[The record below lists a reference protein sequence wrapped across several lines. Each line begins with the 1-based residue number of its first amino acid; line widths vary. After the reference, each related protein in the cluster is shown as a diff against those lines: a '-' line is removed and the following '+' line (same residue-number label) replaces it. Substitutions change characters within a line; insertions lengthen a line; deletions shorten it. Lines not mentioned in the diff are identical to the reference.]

1 MTHTTNR
8 SSLLIVLTLLLVP
21 TAAAA
26 QNAPEVPVIVTTGQ
40 GEVKKAP
47 DRAWV
52 GINAESRSKD
62 PKEAQRLNAAAMN
75 AVTEKLK
82 GLNLAADAI
91 RTTSYEL
98 HPEFDYANNRQT
110 LRGYVARNA
119 IEVRVDE
126 IARVGDV
133 LGAAVGSGA
142 TSVGGLRFDLRDRV
156 AAEREALRLAV
167 QDARARADAA
177 AAGAGVQVVRVQRV
191 EEQRMFEPGP
201 RPMMREMAAQGA
213 TMDAVAPPI
222 TPGTIEIRSTV
233 TMTVAVR

>member
-1 MTHTTNR
+1 MKR
-8 SSLLIVLTLLLVP
+8 SSLLVLVTLLLVP
-21 TAAAA
+21 AAAAA
-26 QNAPEVPVIVTTGQ
+26 QTAREFPVIVTTGEA
-40 GEVKKAP
+40 EVKKAP

-62 PKEAQRLNAAAMN
+62 PKEAQRLNAQAMN
-75 AVTEKLK
+75 AVMGSLK
-82 GLNLAADAI
+82 TMNLGADAI

-126 IARVGDV
+126 IARIGDV

-142 TSVGGLRFDLRDRV
+142 TTVSGLRFDLRDR
-156 AAEREALRLAV
+156 AGAEREALRLAV
-167 QDARARADAA
+167 QDARGRADAV
-177 AAGAGVQVVRVQRV
+177 AAGAGVQVVGVQRV

-201 RPMMREMAAQGA
+201 RPMYREVAVMGSRAA
-213 TMDAVAPPI
+213 DAPPPI
-222 TPGTIEIRSTV
+222 TPGTIEIRSIV
-233 TMTVAVR
+233 TMTVTVTGR

>member
-1 MTHTTNR
+1 MNR
-8 SSLLIVLTLLLVP
+8 SSVLVLFTLMLVP
-21 TAAAA
+21 SAALA
-26 QNAPEVPVIVTTGQ
+26 QNTQPTVPVIVTTGQ
-40 GEVKKAP
+40 AEVKRAP

-52 GINAESRSKD
+52 SINAESRSKD
-62 PKEAQRLNAAAMN
+62 PKEAQRINAAAMN

-82 GLNLAADAI
+82 GMNLGADAI

-126 IARVGDV
+126 IARIGDV
-133 LGAAVGSGA
+133 LAVSVGSGA
-142 TSVGGLRFDLRDRV
+142 TSVGGLRFDLRDR
-156 AAEREALRLAV
+156 AGAEREALRLAV

-177 AAGAGVQVVRVQRV
+177 AAGAGVQIIGVQRI

-201 RPMMREMAAQGA
+201 RPMMRQMAAESMA
-213 TMDAVAPPI
+213 ADAPPI

-233 TMTVAVR
+233 TLTVTVR

>member
-1 MTHTTNR
+1 MNR
-8 SSLLIVLTLLLVP
+8 SSLLVALTLLLVP
-21 TAAAA
+21 PAAAA
-26 QNAPEVPVIVTTGQ
+26 QNVPEVPVIVTTGQ
-40 GEVKKAP
+40 AEVKKAP

-52 GINAESRSKD
+52 AINAESRSKD
-62 PKEAQRLNAAAMN
+62 PKEAQRLNAAAMT

-82 GLNLAADAI
+82 GMNLGADAI
-91 RTTSYEL
+91 RTTAYEL

-126 IARVGDV
+126 ITRVGDV

-142 TSVGGLRFDLRDRV
+142 TSVGGLRFDIRDRA

-201 RPMMREMAAQGA
+201 RPMMRGVAEQSMAV
-213 TMDAVAPPI
+213 DVAPPI

>member
-1 MTHTTNR
+1 MIR
-8 SSLLIVLTLLLVP
+8 SSLLIVVALLLVP
-21 TAAAA
+21 SAGAA
-26 QNAPEVPVIVTTGQ
+26 QNAPDVPVIVTTGQ
-40 GEVKKAP
+40 AEVKRAP
-47 DRAWV
+47 DRAWIA
-52 GINAESRSKD
+52 INAESRSKD
-62 PKEAQRLNAAAMN
+62 PKEAQRLNAAAMT

-82 GLNLAADAI
+82 GMNLGPDAI

-126 IARVGDV
+126 IAAVGDV

-142 TSVGGLRFDLRDRV
+142 TSVGGLRFDIRDRA
-156 AAEREALRLAV
+156 AAEREALRAAV

-191 EEQRMFEPGP
+191 EEQRTFEGP
-201 RPMMREMAAQGA
+201 RPMMREMAVQSMAA
-213 TMDAVAPPI
+213 DAVAPPI

-233 TMTVAVR
+233 TMTVMVQGR